1 MKGYKMNQNESM
13 NGDSARGDI
22 SVLSPS
28 QRREQERRLKEQDME
43 KAAKAAQKAE
53 SARKAKETAQRNA
66 KEKAHSIRVKKIFWN
81 TLGILLTT
89 IIVGIV
95 ARLAYWTIDE
105 DNGMLILVLLFGIP
119 VGIFCIVFIWA
130 IVNSIK
136 ESRIKKV
143 QSK

>member
-1 MKGYKMNQNESM
+1 MNQDKPM
-13 NGDSARGDI
+13 NGSSALGEI
-22 SVLSPS
+22 TVLTPS
-28 QRREQERRLKEQDME
+28 QKREQERLRNEKELE

-66 KEKAHSIRVKKIFWN
+66 REKAHSIRMKKLFWN
-81 TLGILLTT
+81 MLGILLTT

-105 DNGMLILVLLFGIP
+105 DNGMLFLVLLFGIP
-119 VGIFCIVFIWA
+119 VGIFCLAFIWA

>member
-1 MKGYKMNQNESM
+1 MNTNEQINSV
-13 NGDSARGDI
+13 NNSSALGEI
-22 SVLSPS
+22 SVLTPS
-28 QRREQERRLKEQDME
+28 QRREQERLRKEKEE
-43 KAAKAAQKAE
+43 KEAAKAAQKAE
-53 SARKAKETAQRNA
+53 SARKAKETARRNA

-119 VGIFCIVFIWA
+119 VGIFCLAFIWA

-143 QSK
+143 QSR

>member
-13 NGDSARGDI
+13 NGDSALGDI

-28 QRREQERRLKEQDME
+28 QRREQERRLKEQEME
-43 KAAKAAQKAE
+43 KAAKAAQKVE

-119 VGIFCIVFIWA
+119 VGIFCLAFIWA

>member
-1 MKGYKMNQNESM
+1 MNQNESM
-13 NGDSARGDI
+13 TNSSSLGDI
-22 SVLSPS
+22 SVLTPS
-28 QRREQERRLKEQDME
+28 QKREQERLRNEKELE

-66 KEKAHSIRVKKIFWN
+66 KKKAHSIRMTKIFWN
-81 TLGILLTT
+81 TFGILLTA
-89 IIVGIV
+89 IIVGIL

-119 VGIFCIVFIWA
+119 VGIFCLAFVWA
-130 IVNSIK
+130 LVNGIK

>member
-1 MKGYKMNQNESM
+1 MNTNEQINSV
-13 NGDSARGDI
+13 NNSSALGEI
-22 SVLSPS
+22 SVLTPS
-28 QRREQERRLKEQDME
+28 QRREQERLRKEKEE
-43 KAAKAAQKAE
+43 KEAAKAAQKAE
-53 SARKAKETAQRNA
+53 SARKAKETARRNA

-105 DNGMLILVLLFGIP
+105 DNEMLILVLLFGIP
-119 VGIFCIVFIWA
+119 VGIFCLWFIWA
-130 IVNSIK
+130 LVNSIK

-143 QSK
+143 QSR

>member
-1 MKGYKMNQNESM
+1 MNQHEPINSS
-13 NGDSARGDI
+13 SALGDI

-28 QRREQERRLKEQDME
+28 QRREQERRRKEQEME
-43 KAAKAAQKAE
+43 KAAKAAQRAE

-66 KEKAHSIRVKKIFWN
+66 KEKAHSIRMTKIFWN
-81 TLGILLTT
+81 TFGILLTA
-89 IIVGIV
+89 IIVGIL

-119 VGIFCIVFIWA
+119 VGIFCLAFIWA

-136 ESRIKKV
+136 ERRIKKV

>member
-1 MKGYKMNQNESM
+1 MNTNEKTNSV
-13 NGDSARGDI
+13 NNSSALGDV

-28 QRREQERRLKEQDME
+28 QRREQERLRKEKEE
-43 KAAKAAQKAE
+43 KEAAKAAQKAE

-66 KEKAHSIRVKKIFWN
+66 KEKAHSIRIKKIFWN
-81 TLGILLTT
+81 TIGVLLTA
-89 IIVGIV
+89 IIVGVV

-119 VGIFCIVFIWA
+119 VGIFCLAFIWA